1 MMCLTRERVMIFMF
15 VMVVMF
21 MTKGGEGTGVM
32 FVTRQRV
39 TTFFIC
45 DGDVYD
51 QWGGGGVNVC
61 DQGERVMTLMFLMVV

>member
-32 FVTRQRV
+32 FVTRQ
-39 TTFFIC
+39 
-45 DGDVYD
+45 
-51 QWGGGGVNVC
+51 W
-61 DQGERVMTLMFLMVV
+61 VMMFLFVMGMFMTNGEVGE